1 MGANRDLR
9 NEYRAT
15 WENFSRR
22 LNELQTCVAAGGQG
36 AEAAL
41 LEVEKARIAHNAA
54 RDRLA
59 EQLLGEVAA
68 VDKRT
73 KSAAEQRRVRDTAH
87 LLWEIA
93 GKPNG
98 SADSDWHR
106 AEVLVR
112 SASSSVA

>member
-1 MGANRDLR
+1 MGANLELR

-15 WENFSRR
+15 WDIFSRR
-22 LNELQTCVAAGGQG
+22 LRELQACVETGGRG

-41 LEVEKARIAHNAA
+41 LEVEKARVAHNAA

-59 EQLLGEVAA
+59 EQLLGEMGA
-68 VDKRT
+68 VDKRAKT
-73 KSAAEQRRVRDTAH
+73 AAEQGRVRMTAH

-98 SADSDWHR
+98 SADSDWRR
-106 AEVLVR
+106 AEVLVK
-112 SASSSVA
+112 SACSSA